1 LLPDH
6 WLASGERQA
15 MPLRHSALPVKRT
28 LTERDRQQ
36 MKKSYHLTFDG
47 SCSTCTTLASAIEDI
62 AKGKLSALSIRSEQA
77 RDLLGRALPG
87 GHTMQ
92 PYLIIVCGD
101 TVTAVSG
108 TALAVRLTRLLGLRR
123 GIRVYNLA
131 RRLGVTFRVVDGSL
145 AIEKGVGRA
154 EFLRQ
159 GALFAGAVVALP
171 RVTKIRKSVAQ
182 DLLRPV
188 NTSAPRKVLS
198 QSYIDRAK
206 GTDAF
211 QAFMTALGP
220 GHTATQGRA
229 GWVGSRIMAFIGAT
243 TSDGQR
249 VPSGFVAMFDE
260 TGNLLSKV
268 SSLVVPAAQ
277 GYQITLQA
285 NGVVLANINVDQ
297 NHTPTGYIKGGDGS
311 QVGFATDNIVQ
322 HVTDGKK
329 VMYKVA
335 GAFLSSRSLP
345 DAAQD
350 SAPHGSSGYDTLTS
364 HDARN
369 PDRLSADNW
378 NFLTCLQACSGAPL
392 AWLSQILSG
401 IVGGVCAWQCALGA
415 WINPVCDT
423 CAAAALAL
431 FAGPVAFCGGW
442 CAAACGDNGCNPN

>member
-1 LLPDH
+1 
-6 WLASGERQA
+6 
-15 MPLRHSALPVKRT
+15 
-28 LTERDRQQ
+28 
-36 MKKSYHLTFDG
+36 MKKSYYLTFDG

-77 RDLLGRALPG
+77 RDLLNRALPG

-101 TVTAVSG
+101 AVTAVSG
-108 TALAVRLTRLLGLRR
+108 TALAVRLTQLLGLRR

-145 AIEKGVGRA
+145 TLEKGVGRA

-171 RVTKIRKSVAQ
+171 GVTKIRRSVAQ
-182 DLLRPV
+182 DLLQPV
-188 NTSAPRKVLS
+188 STSAPRKVLS

-211 QAFMTALGP
+211 QAFMNALGP

-229 GWVGSRIMAFIGAT
+229 AWVGSRIMAFVGAT
-243 TSDGQR
+243 AADGKL

-260 TGNLLSKV
+260 TGKLLSKV

-285 NGVVLANINVDQ
+285 DGAVLASVNVDQ

-311 QVGFATDNIVQ
+311 QVGFATYNTVQ

-329 VMYKVA
+329 LMYKVA
-335 GAFLSSRSLP
+335 GAFLSSRRSLP
-345 DAAQD
+345 DVAQD
-350 SAPHGSSGYDTLTS
+350 SAPYGSSGYDTLTS

-369 PDRLSADNW
+369 PDRLSADTW
-378 NFLTCLQACSGAPL
+378 NYLTCLQACSGAPL
-392 AWLSQILSG
+392 GWLAGILSG
-401 IVGGVCAWQCALGA
+401 IVGGVCAWQCAVGA
-415 WINPVCDT
+415 WVNPVCDT
-423 CAAAALAL
+423 CAAAALVL

-442 CAAACGDNGCNPN
+442 CATACWENGCNPQP